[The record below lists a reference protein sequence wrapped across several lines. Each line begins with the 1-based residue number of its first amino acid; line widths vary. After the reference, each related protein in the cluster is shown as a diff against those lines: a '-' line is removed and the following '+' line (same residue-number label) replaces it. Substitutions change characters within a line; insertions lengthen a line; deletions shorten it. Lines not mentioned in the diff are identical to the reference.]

1 MSGFDLSALL
11 VLVQTIAIV
20 AALFLAVYISRKQL
34 EALTKDLEARVLND
48 LNMQLHGIG
57 EIAIQKPELISVIA
71 QGPRG
76 PAAEVPFTYYIMF
89 FFAHIFHMRQRG
101 ILGDNE
107 WTGWQQWMR
116 NAFQSGT
123 IGARWKEGWMANWF
137 DPAFQSFVEKELLP
151 AIPIGASSTGDP
163 SPGGA

>member
-1 MSGFDLSALL
+1 MSGIDLSALL

-71 QGPRG
+71 QGPNG
-76 PAAEVPFTYYIMF
+76 PSADVPFTYYILF

-101 ILGDNE
+101 ILADNE
-107 WTGWQQWMR
+107 WAGWQQWMR

-123 IGARWKEGWMANWF
+123 IGTRWKEGWMATWF
-137 DPAFQSFVEKELLP
+137 DPAFRSFVEQELIP
-151 AIPIGASSTGDP
+151 AVPAAAAG
-163 SPGGA
+163 SPAAAPP